1 MKIKTI
7 LIIIFFVIIYM
18 YVVNISLLPENV
30 IVFEMDDISF
40 KLLPGIESQESI
52 KTFSLDKQEN
62 VISTLN
68 IKLFGVIDLKNIN
81 VTTLEDVE
89 VVPVGKVV
97 GLKLY
102 TNGVLV
108 VGMSE
113 VENNQNNLVK
123 PYEGSNIKE
132 GDMIFEIDGCAIEDI
147 SNLKDVVNKTQG
159 RNVEIKLLRKG
170 KTVVVSNITPVQ
182 VSENEYKLGLW
193 VKDAATG
200 VGTMTF
206 YDPETQRFALLGHG
220 ITDSDTNSLIY
231 IDSGE
236 LVTSKLVSIKKG
248 EDGKPG
254 EIRGT
259 ILKQKTVGE
268 VYKNT
273 DFGVYGKLTDLTSLN
288 IESSKKYKVALR
300 DEIKEG
306 KATILCAVNNDNKV
320 QEYDIEIE
328 KVYFENDFNNKS
340 MLLRITD
347 SDLIDKTGGIIRG
360 LSGAPI
366 LQNGKFVGAITNVL
380 VSNPK
385 LGYGIF
391 ADLMIKEMNK

>member
-18 YVVNISLLPENV
+18 YVANISLLPENV

>member
-7 LIIIFFVIIYM
+7 LTIIFLLIIYM
-18 YVVNISLLPENV
+18 YIANISLLPENI
-30 IVFEMDDISF
+30 IVFESGDISF
-40 KLLPGIESQESI
+40 KLLPGIQSQESI
-52 KTFSLDKQEN
+52 KTFSLDREESA
-62 VISTLN
+62 ISTLD
-68 IKLFGVIDLKNIN
+68 IKLFGIIDLKDIN

-123 PYEGSNIKE
+123 PYEKSDIKE

-147 SNLKDVVNKTQG
+147 SNLKDVVNKTKG

-170 KTVVVSNITPVQ
+170 KTIVVSNITPVQ
-182 VSENEYKLGLW
+182 VSEDEYKLGLW

-206 YDPETQRFALLGHG
+206 YEPETQRFALLGHG

-259 ILKQKTVGE
+259 ILKQKKVGE
-268 VYKNT
+268 VHKNT

-288 IESSKKYKVALR
+288 IESTKKYKVALR
-300 DEIKEG
+300 DEITEG
-306 KATILCAVNNDNKV
+306 KATILCAVNNDNVV

-347 SDLIDKTGGIIRG
+347 DKLIDKTGGIIRG

>member
-206 YDPETQRFALLGHG
+206 YDPVTQRFALLGHG

-288 IESSKKYKVALR
+288 IENSKKYKVALR

>member
-52 KTFSLDKQEN
+52 KTFSFDKQEN

-206 YDPETQRFALLGHG
+206 YDPVTQRFALLGHG